1 MENGTEKQIDALKS
15 LIVSAKTDEL
25 KQVQRM
31 FPQNIAN
38 DLIRNRLTEI
48 KVVQQRTFLVKV

>member
-1 MENGTEKQIDALKS
+1 
-15 LIVSAKTDEL
+15 
-25 KQVQRM
+25 M

-48 KVVQQRTFLVKV
+48 KVVQHKISLVKV

>member
-1 MENGTEKQIDALKS
+1 
-15 LIVSAKTDEL
+15 
-25 KQVQRM
+25 M

-48 KVVQQRTFLVKV
+48 KVVQHKYPLVKVLPVRLKNIQFVIKF

>member
-1 MENGTEKQIDALKS
+1 
-15 LIVSAKTDEL
+15 
-25 KQVQRM
+25 M

-48 KVVQQRTFLVKV
+48 KVVQHEISLVKV

>member
-1 MENGTEKQIDALKS
+1 
-15 LIVSAKTDEL
+15 
-25 KQVQRM
+25 M

-48 KVVQQRTFLVKV
+48 KVVQHEISLVKVWPVRFKNIQFVRN